1 VDPLAIRIGNGS
13 RRGLRSLPFQK
24 SARSRAL
31 IGRTRTPV
39 LTAENGAGGGGRTRI
54 PSMASWNSQPL
65 NHARK
70 LVETIGVEPMFP
82 ACRAG
87 VLAAELRPRKIT
99 KRMSAAAGSTALD
112 PGFHASVVSMA
123 TIALMNKLKNP
134 SRAGL
139 RRRGSGSG
147 DPCLGST
154 PAELLRSWA
163 AYWRRYRYRVG
174 AHASARRT
182 TAVEAAR
189 ADIVLSRG
197 VTMASRLYSTLN
209 LRNQRTVFGA
219 CKAAWSH
226 RGAARCVVPPFR
238 RLRG

>member
-1 VDPLAIRIGNGS
+1 MAVLPRPLSGYEPEWTLGLSASEMVAAEGYDPS
-13 RRGLRSLPFQK
+13 RSSQ

-54 PSMASWNSQPL
+54 PRMASWNSQPL
-65 NHARK
+65 SHARE
-70 LVETIGVEPMFP
+70 LVDLGRYRTPYLL
-82 ACRAG
+82 
-87 VLAAELRPRKIT
+87 LAKQALSHLSYRPQIA
-99 KRMSAAAGSTALD
+99 KRMSAAPAAAITLLTPSARASTNL
-112 PGFHASVVSMA
+112 PGRLGAQK
-123 TIALMNKLKNP
+123 TKNP

-139 RRRGSGSG
+139 RRRGSGSC
-147 DPCLGST
+147 DLCLGST

-163 AYWRRYRYRVG
+163 AYWRRYRYRVS

-197 VTMASRLYSTLN
+197 VTIA
-209 LRNQRTVFGA
+209 
-219 CKAAWSH
+219 
-226 RGAARCVVPPFR
+226 
-238 RLRG
+238 